1 LVGSIAR
8 FVQHPLRILA
18 LAALY
23 VVAWAVL
30 RSGRSERRANS
41 LLWPAA
47 FCLDFAGWEWLV
59 KARTPEADIRFD
71 LLLIWP
77 ALLILSMWSSWR
89 ALRR

>member
-1 LVGSIAR
+1 LVGFIAW

-23 VVAWAVL
+23 VAAWAVL
-30 RSGRSERRANS
+30 RRGRSERRANS

-47 FCLDFAGWEWLV
+47 FCLVFAGWEWLV
-59 KARTPEADIRFD
+59 LVRTPEADIRID

-77 ALLILSMWSSWR
+77 ALLLLSIWSLWR